1 RPGIPRGRDRG
12 LQRWAQRSGSRP
24 SGFRI
29 GGGSALRGQPTACL
43 HADGGGV
50 TPGRLSSAPFRGAR
64 PKVRSLGC
72 ATSGPRS
79 RTQIPAGPA
88 PSRGPPGPLAA
99 RRLRSRRSGPN
110 TACISS
116 PVAGGRPSDA
126 ASRMPVPERPQPRP
140 AGHEPRTLVSR
151 SPVSRARQAQCQPA
165 PGELHRRPRKIV
177 FADELRPRA
186 PPYAEKPPKVL
197 GPRPN
202 PVPDYELK
210 YPPVSSRRD
219 RSRYAAVFQD
229 QYGEFLELQREVGA
243 TQAKLRQLEA
253 LLMSLP
259 PPRSQEEAHVAA
271 RVWRELEKKR
281 ADPGFLDKQ
290 ARCHYLKSKLRHI
303 KAQIR
308 KFDDQGDSDSEGS
321 VYF

>member
-1 RPGIPRGRDRG
+1 MPV
-12 LQRWAQRSGSRP
+12 L
-24 SGFRI
+24 FR
-29 GGGSALRGQPTACL
+29 
-43 HADGGGV
+43 
-50 TPGRLSSAPFRGAR
+50 AR
-64 PKVRSLGC
+64 P
-72 ATSGPRS
+72 P
-79 RTQIPAGPA
+79 
-88 PSRGPPGPLAA
+88 
-99 RRLRSRRSGPN
+99 
-110 TACISS
+110 
-116 PVAGGRPSDA
+116 
-126 ASRMPVPERPQPRP
+126 
-140 AGHEPRTLVSR
+140 
-151 SPVSRARQAQCQPA
+151 QCQPA
-165 PGELHRRPRKIV
+165 PRELHTRPRKIV
-177 FADELRPRA
+177 FADELLPRA
-186 PPYAEKPPKVL
+186 PLHAGKPPKVL

-210 YPPVSSRRD
+210 YPPVSSRRN

-259 PPRSQEEAHVAA
+259 PPRSQKEAHVAA
-271 RVWRELEKKR
+271 RVWREFEKKR

-308 KFDDQGDSDSEGS
+308 KFDDQGDGDSEDS

>member
-1 RPGIPRGRDRG
+1 
-12 LQRWAQRSGSRP
+12 
-24 SGFRI
+24 
-29 GGGSALRGQPTACL
+29 
-43 HADGGGV
+43 
-50 TPGRLSSAPFRGAR
+50 
-64 PKVRSLGC
+64 
-72 ATSGPRS
+72 
-79 RTQIPAGPA
+79 
-88 PSRGPPGPLAA
+88 
-99 RRLRSRRSGPN
+99 
-110 TACISS
+110 
-116 PVAGGRPSDA
+116 
-126 ASRMPVPERPQPRP
+126 MPVPERPQPRP

-186 PPYAEKPPKVL
+186 PPHAEKPPKVL

-259 PPRSQEEAHVAA
+259 PPRSQVSPGASSVPSSLRLCFLYREEAHVAA
-271 RVWRELEKKR
+271 RVWREFEKKR

>member
-1 RPGIPRGRDRG
+1 MTPR
-12 LQRWAQRSGSRP
+12 
-24 SGFRI
+24 
-29 GGGSALRGQPTACL
+29 
-43 HADGGGV
+43 
-50 TPGRLSSAPFRGAR
+50 RLSRSPFRGAR
-64 PKVRSLGC
+64 PKARSLGC
-72 ATSGPRS
+72 ATSGPRA
-79 RTQIPAGPA
+79 RVQIPVDPA
-88 PSRGPPGPLAA
+88 PRRSPPGPLAPG
-99 RRLRSRRSGPN
+99 RLRSRRSGPN
-110 TACISS
+110 TTCVSS
-116 PVAGGRPSDA
+116 PVAGGRPNAA
-126 ASRMPVPERPQPRP
+126 ASRMPVRERPQPRP
-140 AGHEPRTLVSR
+140 AGNEPRTLVSR
-151 SPVSRARQAQCQPA
+151 SPASRARQPQCQPA
-165 PGELHRRPRKIV
+165 ARELHTRPRKIV

-186 PPYAEKPPKVL
+186 PQHAEKPPKVL

-229 QYGEFLELQREVGA
+229 QYGEFSELQREVGA

-259 PPRSQEEAHVAA
+259 PPRSQKEAHVAA
-271 RVWRELEKKR
+271 RVWREFEKKR

-308 KFDDQGDSDSEGS
+308 KFDDQGDSDSEDS